1 MSDRVNS
8 KRFKLIPG
16 LGIEDTEH
24 DDDIYITLLEIT
36 GLLNR
41 LDMELKELKK

>member
-1 MSDRVNS
+1 MT

-16 LGIEDTEH
+16 LGIEDRET
-24 DDDIYITLLEIT
+24 DDIYITMLEIT

-41 LDMELKELKK
+41 LDTELKEKQS

>member
-1 MSDRVNS
+1 MTA

-16 LGIEDTEH
+16 LGIEDTET
-24 DDDIYITLLEIT
+24 DDIYITLLEIT

-41 LDMELKELKK
+41 LDTELKEKQS

>member
-1 MSDRVNS
+1 MTN

-16 LGIEDTEH
+16 LGIEDQET
-24 DDDIYITLLEIT
+24 DDIYITLLEIT

-41 LDMELKELKK
+41 LDKELKEKQS

>member
-1 MSDRVNS
+1 MI

-16 LGIEDTEH
+16 LGIEDRET
-24 DDDIYITLLEIT
+24 DDIYITLLEIT

-41 LDMELKELKK
+41 LDKQLKEKQS

>member
-1 MSDRVNS
+1 MN

-16 LGIEDTEH
+16 LGIEDTEN
-24 DDDIYITLLEIT
+24 DGDIYITLLEIT

-41 LDMELKELKK
+41 LNMELEELKK

>member
-1 MSDRVNS
+1 MI

-16 LGIEDTEH
+16 LGIEDTET
-24 DDDIYITLLEIT
+24 DDIYITMLEIT

-41 LDMELKELKK
+41 LNHELREE

>member
-1 MSDRVNS
+1 MD

-16 LGIEDTEH
+16 LGIEDTEN
-24 DDDIYITLLEIT
+24 DGEIYITMLEIR

-41 LDMELKELKK
+41 LDAELKELKK

>member
-1 MSDRVNS
+1 MK

-16 LGIEDTEH
+16 LGIEDTET
-24 DDDIYITLLEIT
+24 DDIYITMLEIT

-41 LDMELKELKK
+41 LNQQIQEQKKE